1 MPINRIIKHPILE
14 IPQKEAIEFIWQG
27 KALTGYANET
37 IASALIA
44 NGIYIFGHHQKDNAP
59 MGIFCANGQCSQ
71 CMVIA
76 NGFPVKA
83 CMELIQENMMINPVE
98 GSFSLPKESQIPQ
111 YSSIKEITTSVLIIG
126 GGPAGL
132 SAAIELGKAG
142 VQTIIIDDKTE
153 LGGKLVLQTHRFF
166 GSTKTV
172 YAGTRGIKIAHLL
185 ANEIEKHPSISYW
198 LNSTALAVF
207 SDNKIGILKNRS
219 EYILVKPAFLLVAC
233 GAREKFLA
241 FPGNT
246 LPGVMGAG
254 AFQTLVNIN
263 LVLPAKRLLIIGG
276 GNVGLI
282 AGYHAIQAGI
292 EVAGLIEIM
301 SDCGGYKVHKDKL
314 QRLGVPIF
322 TSHTILSAN
331 GHDHVES
338 VTIAKVNQD
347 YQPILGSE
355 RTIACDCVL
364 VAVGLD
370 PIDEFFIK
378 AREFGL
384 PAAKAGDADEVAEAS
399 AAIFSGKIRG
409 YEIINYLNKQK
420 QEIPADWVT
429 QKSILASKPGQIKT
443 ETPPEKR
450 NGVYPVFHCNQEIPC
465 DPCAYLCPLGLINID
480 KTDIRNLPIYKE
492 ATRGCSGCLNCVAGC
507 PGLAITL
514 VDYRIDSHHPTVT
527 IPAEFSEDRIKQ
539 DDLISVIDTQ
549 GSFLM
554 KLKVKEIIEKKGFQ
568 STRLIKV
575 IADASIAEKIAGF
588 RLQNTDQ
595 ILESFTQIN
604 QDISNDTIICR
615 CERIS
620 AGEIRRLIKKGYRDL
635 NEIKTISRAGMG
647 SCGGKTCQ
655 ALIIQI
661 MKQSGIQPDE
671 ITQQTKRPLFIE
683 VPMKFFAGIVNKKT
697 NFHDR

>member
-1 MPINRIIKHPILE
+1 MPTNRINKHPILE
-14 IPQKEAIEFIWQG
+14 IPEKEIIQFIWQG
-27 KALTGYANET
+27 KTLTGYANET

-44 NGIYIFGHHQKDNAP
+44 NGIHIFGHHPKDNSS

-83 CMELIQENMMINPVE
+83 CMELLQKNMIIEPVE
-98 GSFSLPKESQIPQ
+98 GSYSLHKEFNTPK
-111 YSSIKEITTSVLIIG
+111 YSPIEEINTSVLIIG

-142 VQTIIIDDKTE
+142 IQTILIDDKTE

-185 ANEIEKHPSISYW
+185 TDEIKKYPSLNYW

-207 SDNKIGILKNRS
+207 SDKKIGILKERN
-219 EYILVKPAFLLVAC
+219 EYVLVKPTYLLVAC

-263 LVLPAKRLLIIGG
+263 LVRPAKRLLIIGG

-292 EVAGLIEIM
+292 EVASLIEIM
-301 SDCGGYKVHKDKL
+301 TDCGGYKVHKDKL
-314 QRLGVPIF
+314 QRLGVPIL

-331 GHDHVES
+331 GKDHVES
-338 VTIAKVNQD
+338 VAIAKVDQD
-347 YQPILGSE
+347 FQPISGSE

-370 PIDEFFIK
+370 PIDEFYVK
-378 AREFGL
+378 ASEFGL
-384 PAAKAGDADEVAEAS
+384 PTLKAGDADEVAEAS
-399 AAIFSGKIRG
+399 AAIYSGRIRG
-409 YEIINYLNKQK
+409 CEIINFLNKQNH
-420 QEIPADWVT
+420 EIPADWIA
-429 QKSILASKPGQIKT
+429 QKFILASKPGQTKT
-443 ETPPEKR
+443 ETPPEKGT
-450 NGVYPVFHCNQEIPC
+450 GVYPVFHCNQEIPC
-465 DPCAYLCPLGLINID
+465 DPCAHLCPLGLINID
-480 KTDIRNLPIYKE
+480 ETDIRNLPIYKE
-492 ATRGCSGCLNCVAGC
+492 VTRGCSGCLNCIAGC

-514 VDYRIDSHHPTVT
+514 VDYRIDAHYPTVT
-527 IPAEFSEDRIKQ
+527 IPSEFDTDRIKQ
-539 DDLISVIDTQ
+539 GDLISVIDTQ
-549 GSFLM
+549 GSYLADV
-554 KLKVKEIIEKKGFQ
+554 KVKEIIEKKGFQ

-575 IADASIAEKIAGF
+575 TADASIAEKIAGF
-588 RLQNTDQ
+588 RLQNPDQ
-595 ILESFTQIN
+595 ILEAFTPAEN
-604 QDISNDTIICR
+604 ISNDTIICR

-620 AGEIRRLIKKGYRDL
+620 AGEIRELINKGYRDL

-655 ALIIQI
+655 TLIMQI
-661 MKQSGIQPDE
+661 MRQCGISLDQ

-683 VPMKFFAGIVNKKT
+683 VPIKFIAGINKKK
-697 NFHDR
+697 N